1 MEINQKGLDFVDN
14 KTNLENISISDL
26 LAIVRVSDER
36 LAEIQKQAN
45 DNQISGF
52 GDHPLVKK
60 WGKLTEFNRLAKNAL
75 IAKLKELSSAF
86 DIDISDCF

>member
-1 MEINQKGLDFVDN
+1 MK
-14 KTNLENISISDL
+14 NLSISDL
-26 LAIVRVSDER
+26 LAIVRVIDER
-36 LAEIQKQAN
+36 LAEIQKHAN

-60 WGKLTEFNRLAKNAL
+60 WEKLTEFNRIVKNAL
-75 IAKLKELSSAF
+75 IAKLKELSSAV